1 MISTNDF
8 RTGVTIE
15 LDGEV
20 YSVIEFQHVKPGK
33 GSAFV
38 RTKIRNMRT
47 GNVLEKTFPAG
58 EKITR
63 ARLERR
69 EMQYLYS
76 SGEDYV
82 LMDVENYEQMNL
94 QKGLLGDGAWFLKEN
109 MNIWVLMYRGSPLGV
124 DLPNSVDLEVIQT
137 DPGVKGDT
145 ASGGTKPAKLETG
158 AVVKVPLFVQVG
170 DIIRVDTRSGEY
182 IERATQN

>member
-94 QKGLLGDGAWFLKEN
+94 QKGLLGEGAWFLKEN
-109 MNIWVLMYRGSPLGV
+109 MNIWVLMYQGSPLGV

-182 IERATQN
+182 IERAT